1 MSGCPRSVRDSI
13 VGACIALVCLLGLV
27 GYWAMRDSWRD
38 APAVAAV
45 KSGGAGGQGGSG
57 TGLSGTGPGAGLRG
71 DGPGADPAG
80 TSDELQGTPQG
91 ATTQTVAPV
100 SGTDAVQ
107 TTARAA
113 PEFGF
118 TAPDAPQVAAPRTS
132 PVPSLPIGT
141 GTGVAR
147 EGASGGASPGVPE
160 FMGVKVDARH
170 VVYVLDFSG
179 SMGGEKLT
187 YLKVELKKS
196 IFALTPRN
204 SFQVILF
211 QTWPRQMPDQAMLP
225 GTQANTRKCASWVDQ
240 EQSGGGTN
248 PVGALEIALTKL
260 KPDAIYLLT
269 DGVFDSDADVFAL
282 LQRLNPE
289 GKVQICTIGFGRDVN
304 AATLQ
309 RIASE
314 NRGTYAYVDVPG
326 SGP

>member
-1 MSGCPRSVRDSI
+1 MSGCPRAVRDSI
-13 VGACIALVCLLGLV
+13 VGACIALMCIMGIVA
-27 GYWAMRDSWRD
+27 YWAIRDSWRD
-38 APAVAAV
+38 APPVAAA
-45 KSGGAGGQGGSG
+45 KPAGAGGQGGSG
-57 TGLSGTGPGAGLRG
+57 TGLSGSGPGAGLRG

-91 ATTQTVAPV
+91 ATTQTVAPE
-100 SGTDAVQ
+100 SGTDALQ

-118 TAPDAPQVAAPRTS
+118 TAPDAPQIAAPRTA

-141 GTGVAR
+141 GTGTAR

-160 FMGVKVDARH
+160 FMGIKVDARSI
-170 VVYVLDFSG
+170 VYILDFSG

-196 IFALTPRN
+196 LFALTPKN
-204 SFQVILF
+204 TFQVILF
-211 QTWPRQMPDQAMLP
+211 QSHSRQMSDKAMLP
-225 GTQANTRKCASWVDQ
+225 ATQPNTRRCASWVDQ

-248 PVGALEIALTKL
+248 PVEALEIALTTL

-269 DGVFDSDADVFAL
+269 DGAFDSDPDVFAV

-289 GKVQICTIGFGRDVN
+289 GKVQICTIGFGQGVN
-304 AATLQ
+304 AMTLQ
-309 RIASE
+309 KIAAE
-314 NRGTYAYVDVPG
+314 NRGTYAFVDVGG